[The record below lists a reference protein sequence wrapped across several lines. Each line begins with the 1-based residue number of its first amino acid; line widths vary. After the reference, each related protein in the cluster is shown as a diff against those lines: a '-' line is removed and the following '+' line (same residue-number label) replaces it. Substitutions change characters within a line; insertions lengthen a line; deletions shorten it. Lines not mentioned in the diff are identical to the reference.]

1 MRDVM
6 HSYESVGLSAPQ
18 IGVPLKIFMIEFS
31 EKISKK
37 FSPDIQKSREM
48 AIIPLKVSW
57 YGPCPVFIT
66 VIFALLC
73 CAYIK
78 DAFFTTKVII
88 TVKENNAKFVA
99 QY

>member
-6 HSYESVGLSAPQ
+6 CSYESVGLAAPQ

-31 EKISKK
+31 EKMSEK

-57 YGPCPVFIT
+57 YGDIMSCFCHSNICS
-66 VIFALLC
+66 FLLC
-73 CAYIK
+73 IY
-78 DAFFTTKVII
+78 
-88 TVKENNAKFVA
+88 
-99 QY
+99 